1 MTPLAIFDCDG
12 TLVDS
17 QRRIIAAVEAAWTAQ
32 ALTPP
37 DEESIRGIVGLAL
50 PQAMARLAPADA
62 DHGLLLALVEGF
74 RQTFHRLETDPA
86 YDEPLYPG
94 VLAALDALQAADVTL
109 GVATGKGR
117 RGLNKTLARHEI
129 GDRFAVL
136 KTADDGPSK
145 PHPQILEDA
154 MVELAATPVTT
165 VMLGDT
171 AFDMAM
177 ARAAGAHALGVA
189 WGYHTPEDLVEHGAV
204 QVLDVY
210 EQAPAAVLALL
221 ERRT

>member
-1 MTPLAIFDCDG
+1 MIRLAVFDCDG

-17 QRRIIAAVEAAWTAQ
+17 QRRIVAAVEAAWTAQ
-32 ALTPP
+32 KLPPP
-37 DEESIRGIVGLAL
+37 DADAVRRIVGLAL
-50 PQAMARLAPADA
+50 PQALRRLAPDADA
-62 DHGLLLALVEGF
+62 LLHAALVEGF
-74 RQTFHRLETDPA
+74 RQTFQRLMSDPA

-94 VLAALDALQAADVTL
+94 TVEALDALAAADVTL

-117 RGLNKTLARHEI
+117 RGLAHTLERH
-129 GDRFAVL
+129 GLAARFAVL
-136 KTADDGPSK
+136 KTADDGPGK

-154 MVELAATPVTT
+154 MAELGAAPDTT

-189 WGYHTPEDLVEHGAV
+189 WGYHPREELTAHGAHAI
-204 QVLDVY
+204 LEDY
-210 EQAPAAVLALL
+210 AAAPSAVLARL
-221 ERRT
+221 EAVR

>member
-1 MTPLAIFDCDG
+1 MIRLVVFDCDG

-17 QRRIIAAVEAAWTAQ
+17 QRRIIAAVRSAWEGQ
-32 ALTPP
+32 RLTPP
-37 DEESIRGIVGLAL
+37 GDEDIRQIVGLAL
-50 PQAMARLAPADA
+50 PQALRRLAPTADP
-62 DHGLLLALVEGF
+62 GLAAALVEGF
-74 RQTFHRLETDPA
+74 RQSFHALMQDPD

-94 VLAALDALQAADVTL
+94 VVEALEALAAAGVLL

-117 RGLNKTLARHEI
+117 RGLAHTLERHGI
-129 GDRFAVL
+129 DDRFVVL

-154 MVELAATPVTT
+154 MSELGAAPATT

-177 ARAAGAHALGVA
+177 ARAAGAHALGVS
-189 WGYHTPEDLVEHGAV
+189 WGYHPADELTAHGAHEI
-204 QVLDVY
+204 LHSYD
-210 EQAPAAVLALL
+210 EAPAAVL
-221 ERRT
+221 RRLDTAR